1 MDFNNAKPF
10 HVALKKADA
19 IMYSN
24 KEQYY
29 LNWHNSEKELNG
41 EKFSSESG
49 GI

>member
-1 MDFNNAKPF
+1 
-10 HVALKKADA
+10 VALKTADA

-29 LNWHNSEKELNG
+29 LNLRNSGKELNV
-41 EKFSSESG
+41 EKFLPESD

>member
-1 MDFNNAKPF
+1 VDFNNAKPF

-29 LNWHNSEKELNG
+29 LNLR
-41 EKFSSESG
+41 SSGKS
-49 GI
+49 